1 MPELNIEQI
10 FHPILDELLRKDPL
24 PWHITGTGPYEVI
37 SNNGWTIAKD
47 LRDEEA
53 KAIIDYA
60 RKRIAELREV

>member
-10 FHPILDELLRKDPL
+10 FHPILDELLRENPL

-37 SNNGWTIAKD
+37 SNDRGTIAKD
-47 LRDEEA
+47 LRSEEA

-60 RKRIAELREV
+60 KKRQN